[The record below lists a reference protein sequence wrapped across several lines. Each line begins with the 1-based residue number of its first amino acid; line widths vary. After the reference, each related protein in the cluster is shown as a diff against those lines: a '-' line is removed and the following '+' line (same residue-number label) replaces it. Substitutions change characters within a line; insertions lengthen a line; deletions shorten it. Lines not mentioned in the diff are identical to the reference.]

1 MKRIPERILI
11 PLVFVGGL
19 AIGLGIVYAVLNMQR
34 PEPVAQVVPPAPQVS
49 TSSSVPEEH
58 ETYPEGATSTEAT
71 STVDVSWLAK
81 PVLIPTADARKLLS
95 TFATD
100 TSMFDRMVGA
110 STTASA
116 TNDPTDEGAMYNEA
130 FVSLWKMGTVTSF
143 NYDGAGVYLLS
154 TSEDMPGG
162 NFQNLIIVTKDK
174 ALFPVQYSPEGES
187 PFARFLE
194 HVSNIS
200 IPSLDSSETLSFANG
215 KKLTRV
221 GRGFANSSFFSEAVY
236 LLSNDTS
243 IFTKVAVTKDGK
255 QLYAYPLAG
264 PDKKETTGG
273 CLYTILPNGQLVKYQ
288 SEIPKLPAAADSRG
302 EFRPDVVW
310 EKGYENTGSYNDKM
324 VGGCGATGCTDVVS
338 EAVAGPTSSLILVA
352 KTAAGEGVY
361 APAAPS
367 TNASVK
373 AVYDGWYIPEGTKP
387 SFATFVKKHPLA
399 VLFWRDAIGRWNR
412 LTTADTMPMAECG
425 KPVIYLYPEK
435 TTDVSVKLP
444 PFINVTKSEPAY
456 PSNGWSVTAHPDGSL
471 AYTDG
476 NTYGSLYWEG
486 TGVAYDAPKDGFILK
501 DGNVDARLTEI
512 LSQYGLNANE
522 SKEFR
527 DFWVPKM
534 TGAPYYRV
542 SFLTNDWSN
551 AAPLFVSPRPNTS
564 IRIFMD
570 WQKLNAPMSIDEPKI
585 ITPARNGFTLVE
597 WGGLLR

>member
-1 MKRIPERILI
+1 MKRIPERLLL

-19 AIGLGIVYAVLNMQR
+19 VIGLIIVFAVLNMQR
-34 PEPVAQVVPPAPQVS
+34 PETAEQTVTPSAATPSSTVS
-49 TSSSVPEEH
+49 EEN
-58 ETYPEGATSTEAT
+58 EKYPETSTSTEAT

-81 PVLIPTADARKLLS
+81 PVLVPTADARKLLS

-116 TNDPTDEGAMYNEA
+116 TNDPMDEGAMYNEA

-143 NYDGAGVYLLS
+143 NYDGAGVYLLT

-162 NFQNLIIVTKDK
+162 NFQNLIIVFKDK

-194 HVSNIS
+194 HVTNIS
-200 IPSLDSSETLSFANG
+200 IPSLDTPETVSLANG
-215 KKLTRV
+215 KTLTRV
-221 GRGFANSSFFSEAVY
+221 GAGFANSSFFNEVVY
-236 LLSNDTS
+236 LLSGDTS
-243 IFTKVAVTKDGK
+243 IFSKIAVTKDGK
-255 QLYAYPLAG
+255 QLYGYPTEG
-264 PDKKETTGG
+264 PNKKETTGG

-288 SEIPKLPAAADSRG
+288 SEIPMKAPGKNDRRA
-302 EFRPDVVW
+302 FVPDVVW
-310 EKGYENTGSYNDKM
+310 NKGYENTALFTDQTI
-324 VGGCGATGCTDVVS
+324 GGCGAAGCTDVVTDP
-338 EAVAGPTSSLILVA
+338 AVGPTSTLVLVGKVA
-352 KTAAGEGVY
+352 SGDGVY
-361 APAAPS
+361 APAAPA

-373 AVYDGWYIPEGTKP
+373 AAYDNWLVVEGTKP
-387 SFATFVKKHPLA
+387 SISAFVQKHPLA
-399 VLFWRDAIGRWNR
+399 ILFWRDAVGRWVR
-412 LTTADTMPMAECG
+412 LTTADIIPAAECG
-425 KPVIYLYPEK
+425 KPVIYLYPPS
-435 TTDVSVKLP
+435 TTNVSVKLP

-456 PSNGWSVTAHPDGSL
+456 PSNGWNVVAHPDGSL
-471 AYTDG
+471 SYADG
-476 NTYGSLYWEG
+476 KTYGSLYWEG
-486 TGVAYDAPKDGFILK
+486 TGVVYDVPKEGFILK
-501 DGNVDARLTEI
+501 DGEVDARLTEI
-512 LSQYGLNANE
+512 LSEYGLNANE

-551 AAPLFVSPRPNTS
+551 AAPLFVSPRPATS

-570 WQKLNAPMSIDEPKI
+570 WQKLNAPMSINAPEI
-585 ITPARNGFTLVE
+585 VTPSRNGFTLVE